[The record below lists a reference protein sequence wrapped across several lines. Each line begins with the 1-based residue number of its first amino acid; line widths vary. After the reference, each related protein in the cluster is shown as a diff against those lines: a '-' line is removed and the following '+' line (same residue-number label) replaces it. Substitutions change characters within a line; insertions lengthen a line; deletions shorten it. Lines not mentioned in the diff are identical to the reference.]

1 MQPLENLKNET
12 IISTPLMYFVDVIL
26 PLPLKKALTYQID
39 EYNYQNISPGTR
51 VAVPFRKNKI
61 QTGIIERLHQETPL
75 HYQTKPIEFILDE
88 YPIVTKNQMEFWQWI
103 ASYYLATMGEIIR
116 AALPSTF
123 FLESQTIFI
132 PNLNVN
138 IDDLRSDQKMYAI
151 YMAIKDKP
159 LMISQIESKTK
170 LNRLMPTLKKML
182 DGEFVRIKQ
191 SFEDKYRPLLVS
203 HIKVNPIYRDDQK
216 LEEQTHKLAKAPKQ
230 LHALVEILKKDSTRQ
245 QWIKVS
251 DLKRKEISTQ
261 SINALS
267 EKGLILKE
275 KIPLERILIE
285 DIKKEKP
292 HKLSVDQAKATEEIQ
307 EQFKRHYAV
316 LLHGVTASGKTEV
329 YMTLIEKYLAKN
341 QQILYLL
348 PEISLTS
355 QILLRL
361 KARFGSIVTVYHSK
375 YNLNER
381 TEVWYKVLTSAE
393 NAHIIVG
400 ARSALMLP
408 FQNLGLIIID
418 EEHEPAYKQFDP
430 APRYNARDSA
440 VKLAHHLKIKI
451 LLGSATP
458 SIESTNNALNGKY
471 GLVHLKHRY
480 AGVEMPEINTIDM
493 MEQKKEHKINGV
505 FSHTLIDK
513 IRETLH
519 NGKQVILFQNRRGY
533 APKVECLDCGHIPQC
548 KRCDVSLTYHQYDN
562 TLRCHF
568 CNYSIAK
575 SNDCPVCAN
584 RMLINKGFGTQQIQ
598 EQVNTLFPNV
608 QSIRMDKDS
617 TSKKHSIEN
626 IIKDF
631 SEGKYQ
637 ILIGTQMVVKG
648 LDFKDV
654 MLVGVLDADHSL
666 YFPDFRSFERTF
678 QILSQVAGRAGR
690 VDQQGRVYFQ
700 TKNPGNN
707 VIQAVL
713 ASDYDSFYKEEISDR
728 KSYQYPPFSRL
739 IRITMKCIEKYLLD
753 DAANWFARTFKQNFQ
768 GDLLGPVYPPIS
780 RIKNTYHKQ
789 IHIKIK
795 ENHQSHTKREL
806 DHVHGRFKGIPQFRS
821 VKVSFDVDPY

>member
-1 MQPLENLKNET
+1 
-12 IISTPLMYFVDVIL
+12 MYYVDVIL
-26 PLPLKKALTYQID
+26 PLPLKKSLTYEVD
-39 EYNYQNISPGTR
+39 KNSYQSIRLGTR

-61 QTGIIERLHQETPL
+61 QTGIVERLHQDSPLLYETR
-75 HYQTKPIEFILDE
+75 PIELILDE
-88 YPIVTKNQMEFWQWI
+88 YPIITKTQMVFWQWI
-103 ASYYLATMGEIIR
+103 SSYYLATMGEIIR
-116 AALPSTF
+116 AALPSTL
-123 FLESQTIFI
+123 FLESQRIFI

-138 IDDLRSDQKMYAI
+138 VDDLRTDQKMYAV
-151 YMAIKDKP
+151 YMAIKDKA
-159 LMISQIESKTK
+159 LKVSQIERKTK
-170 LNRLMPTLKKML
+170 LTRLMPTLKKLL
-182 DGEFVRIKQ
+182 DGQFVRIKQ
-191 SFEDKYRPLLVS
+191 NLEDKYRPLLVS
-203 HIKVNPIYRDDQK
+203 HVKVNPAYKDDQK
-216 LEEQTHKLAKAPKQ
+216 LEEATNSLSRAPKQ
-230 LHALVEILKKDSTRQ
+230 LHALVEILKKDPKREKY
-245 QWIKVS
+245 IKVS
-251 DLKRKEISTQ
+251 DLKKQEISVQ

-267 EKGLILKE
+267 EKGLIIKE
-275 KIPLERILIE
+275 NIPLERILIE

-292 HKLSVDQAKATEEIQ
+292 YKLSDDQTKATQEIE
-307 EQFKRHYAV
+307 EQFKKHCAV
-316 LLHGVTASGKTEV
+316 LLHGVTASGKTEI
-329 YMTLIEKYLAKN
+329 YMSLIEKHLAKN

-381 TEVWYKVLTSAE
+381 TEVWYKVLTSAK

-408 FQNLGLIIID
+408 FQNLGLIIVD
-418 EEHEPAYKQFDP
+418 EEHEQAYKQFDP

-440 VKLAHHLKIKI
+440 VKLAHQLQINVV
-451 LLGSATP
+451 LGSATP
-458 SIESTNNALNGKY
+458 SIESTTNTQNGKY
-471 GLVHLKHRY
+471 GLVRLKHRY
-480 AGVEMPEINTIDM
+480 AGVEIPEINTIDIL
-493 MEQKKEHKINGV
+493 EHKKENKISGV

-513 IRETLH
+513 MRETLK

-562 TLRCHF
+562 MLRCHF
-568 CNYSIAK
+568 CNYHTAK

-598 EQVNTLFPNV
+598 EQVNSFFPDV
-608 QSIRMDKDS
+608 ESIRMDKDS
-617 TSKKHSIEN
+617 TGGKHSIEN

-631 SEGKYQ
+631 SEGNYQ

-690 VDQQGRVYFQ
+690 LDQRGSVFFQ
-700 TKNPGNN
+700 TKNPKNN

-713 ASDYDSFYKEEISDR
+713 ANDYDTFYKAEISDR
-728 KSYQYPPFSRL
+728 KSHEYPPFSRL
-739 IRITMKCIEKYLLD
+739 IRITMKCLEKYLLD

-768 GDLLGPVYPPIS
+768 GDILGPVYPPVS

-789 IHIKIK
+789 IHVKIKIEYQSKTKK
-795 ENHQSHTKREL
+795 EL
-806 DHVHGRFKGIPQFRS
+806 YHVYGRFKGISQFRS

>member
-1 MQPLENLKNET
+1 
-12 IISTPLMYFVDVIL
+12 MYFVDVIL
-26 PLPLKKALTYQID
+26 PLPLKKSLTYQID
-39 EYNYQNISPGTR
+39 QDHFQNISLGTR

-61 QTGIIERLHQETPL
+61 QTGIIERLHQEPPL
-75 HYQTKPIEFILDE
+75 YYETKSIEFVLDD
-88 YPIVTKNQMEFWQWI
+88 YPIVTKTQMEFWQWI
-103 ASYYLATMGEIIR
+103 SSYYLATMGEIIR

-132 PNLNVN
+132 ANQNVN
-138 IDDLRSDQKMYAI
+138 IEELRSDQKMYAV

-159 LMISQIESKTK
+159 SMITQIESKTK
-170 LNRLMPTLKKML
+170 LTRLMPIIKKLL
-182 DGEFVRIKQ
+182 DREFVRLKQ
-191 SFEDKYRPLLVS
+191 NLEDKYRPLLVS
-203 HIKVNPIYRDDQK
+203 HVKVNPVYDDDQK
-216 LEEQTHKLAKAPKQ
+216 LEEATNNLSRAPKQ
-230 LHALVEILKKDSTRQ
+230 LHALVEILKKDPTRQ
-245 QWIKVS
+245 QWIKVYE
-251 DLKRKEISTQ
+251 LKKKEISTQ

-267 EKGLILKE
+267 EKGLIIKE

-292 HKLSVDQAKATEEIQ
+292 HQLSKDQAKATHEIEQ
-307 EQFKRHYAV
+307 QFKKHYAV

-329 YMTLIEKYLAKN
+329 YMSLIDKHLEK
-341 QQILYLL
+341 QQQVLYLL

-361 KARFGSIVTVYHSK
+361 KARFGSVVTVYHSK

-381 TEVWYKVLTSAE
+381 TEVWYKVLTSAN
-393 NAHIIVG
+393 NAYIIVG

-418 EEHEPAYKQFDP
+418 EEHEQAYKQFDP
-430 APRYNARDSA
+430 SPRYNARDSA
-440 VKLAHHLKIKI
+440 VKLAYHLQINV

-458 SIESTNNALNGKY
+458 SIESTTNALNGKY
-471 GLVHLKHRY
+471 GLVRLKQRY
-480 AGVEMPEINTIDM
+480 AGVEMPEISAINM
-493 MEQKKEHKINGV
+493 LEQKKENKITGV
-505 FSHTLIDK
+505 FSHLLVDK
-513 IRETLH
+513 IRETLD

-533 APKVECLDCGHIPQC
+533 APKVECSDCEHVPQC

-562 TLRCHF
+562 TLRCHL
-568 CNYSIAK
+568 CNYSIPK

-584 RMLINKGFGTQQIQ
+584 TMLINIGFGTQQIQ
-598 EQVNTLFPNV
+598 EQVNSLFPKV

-617 TSKKHSIEN
+617 TGGKHSIEN

-648 LDFKDV
+648 LDFKNV

-690 VDQQGRVYFQ
+690 VDQRGNVFFQ
-700 TKNPGNN
+700 TRNPTNN

-713 ASDYDSFYKEEISDR
+713 ANDYDTFYKEEISDR
-728 KSYQYPPFSRL
+728 ESHQYPPFTRL
-739 IRITMKCIEKYLLD
+739 IRITMKCLEKFLLD
-753 DAANWFARTFKQNFQ
+753 DAADWFARTLRQNFH
-768 GDLLGPVYPPIS
+768 GDMLGPVYPSVS
-780 RIKNTYHKQ
+780 RIKNMFHKQ

-795 ENHQSHTKREL
+795 VENQSSTKREL
-806 DHVHGRFKGIPQFRS
+806 DHAHGRFNSIPQFRS